1 MADTIFELLLTEAA
15 IDKLG
20 ARGISIEEIHQ
31 LPRNANLTIRNPR
44 SDPPDKRRLLIG
56 RTDGG
61 RALTLV
67 IERTSDPTTWLT
79 VTGWDA
85 TARER
90 KLLESR

>member
-1 MADTIFELLLTEAA
+1 MADAIAELLLNEAA

-20 ARGISIEEIHQ
+20 GRAISIEETHSV
-31 LPRNANLTIRNPR
+31 PRNASVVVRNPR
-44 SDPPDKRRLLIG
+44 SEPPGKRCLLIG

-61 RALTLV
+61 RVLTLV
-67 IERTSDPTTWLT
+67 IERTTDPATWLV

-90 KLLESR
+90 RLLGG